1 MNNLQ
6 TEIVV
11 LSKLKADEK
20 NAREHDSRNL
30 AAIKSSL
37 NRFGQRKP
45 LVVWKGIVVAGNGT
59 LAAMRELGWK
69 EAAIARIPDDWSEQ
83 EVRAFA
89 IADNRT
95 AELANWNGEQL
106 QELLE
111 DFDAELLEDA
121 GFTEQELEDLS
132 QLWGSL
138 PDLDELAASLEADS
152 EPEDGMV
159 AISFRTTPDM
169 AERWNAA
176 LQLTGLKGLE
186 AINLVIQAAFDGLS
200 DD

>member
-6 TEIVV
+6 TEVVV
-11 LSKLKADEK
+11 LDKLKADEK

-69 EAAIARIPDDWSEQ
+69 EAAVARIPDDWSEQ

-111 DFDAELLEDA
+111 DFDAELLEDS

-186 AINLVIQAAFDGLS
+186 AINLVIQAAFDALS